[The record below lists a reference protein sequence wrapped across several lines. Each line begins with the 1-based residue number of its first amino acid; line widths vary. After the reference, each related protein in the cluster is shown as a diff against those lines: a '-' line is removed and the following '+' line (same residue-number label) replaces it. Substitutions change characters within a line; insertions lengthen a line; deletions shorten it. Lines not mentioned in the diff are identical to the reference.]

1 MQNLQKHKHAN
12 LISLV
17 KKNNEV
23 PQENTAK
30 IGQAGECTQKHI
42 KQTSKQINEQLILH
56 DTHENI
62 QQNAKID
69 QAK

>member
-1 MQNLQKHKHAN
+1 MKYRKKTLQ
-12 LISLV
+12 
-17 KKNNEV
+17 
-23 PQENTAK
+23 K

-56 DTHENI
+56 DTHENM